1 MSDKLPEAHVARRG
15 RRRLR
20 LRFVE
25 RRDDEGFLNW
35 LVVQLSAL
43 PDVTQVRADPLTG
56 SILIL
61 HSGDPAAILE
71 SAAGAGQFVIAGD
84 EHGSKP
90 LLDREAARLAVP
102 LAAAGILSAFA
113 VWQLL
118 RGRVLPPA
126 VTLGWYAATLALP
139 LLLAETKKE

>member
-1 MSDKLPEAHVARRG
+1 MDDRPPTARVARQG

-20 LRFVE
+20 LRFAE
-25 RRDDEGFLNW
+25 RRGDDGYLNW

-43 PDVTQVRADPLTG
+43 PDVTHVQAHPLTG

-61 HSGDPAAILE
+61 HSSDSASVLD
-71 SAAGAGQFVIAGD
+71 SAAGAGQFTIAAE
-84 EHGSKP
+84 EHEPGP
-90 LLDREAARLAVP
+90 LLDREVASVAVP